1 MSEHK
6 WKTIRIGQHPAD
18 VLEPAEPLT
27 DRAVLFLHGH
37 GERTLADNPVFTKL
51 LGDKGLRVVCPHGG
65 QGWWLDRICRPFD
78 ESQTPAAYVRDEV
91 LPWIRGN
98 WNAEPPR
105 VALLGVSMGAQG
117 VLHMAYPDGRSFP
130 VVVAISPIVDFYH
143 CLGNGFPLDD
153 MYANAEEARQS
164 NVTLHLNPLNWPRY
178 QNLFCDPQDVWMEG
192 CERLGM
198 KLSAS
203 GIIHERDF
211 ETSGGGHTWEY
222 FDRVAPK
229 AIDYLARKLQRVL
242 DELA

>member
-1 MSEHK
+1 MSDHS
-6 WKTIRIGQHPAD
+6 WKTITIAGHAAD

-37 GERTLADNPVFTKL
+37 GERTLADNEVFTRL
-51 LGDKGLRVVCPHGG
+51 LGERGLRVICPHGG
-65 QGWWLDRICRPFD
+65 KGWWLDRLCTAFD
-78 ESQTPAAYVRDEV
+78 ETTTPAAWIADDV
-91 LPWIRGN
+91 LPWIAAN

-105 VALLGVSMGAQG
+105 VGLLGVSMGGQG
-117 VLHMAYPDGRSFP
+117 VLQMAYPDGRRFP

-143 CLGNGFPLDD
+143 CLGNGFPLDEMFAD
-153 MYANAEEARQS
+153 REEARQW
-164 NVTLHLNPLNWPRY
+164 NVTLNLHPLNWPRY
-178 QNLFCDPQDVWMEG
+178 QFIFCDPQDIWFEG

-211 ETSGGGHTWEY
+211 DTSGGGHTWEY
-222 FDRVAPK
+222 FERVAP
-229 AIDYLARKLQRVL
+229 AAVDYLSRKLQRVI

>member
-1 MSEHK
+1 MSDHT
-6 WKTIRIGQHPAD
+6 WKSIRIGNHTAD
-18 VLEPAEPLT
+18 VLEPANPLT

-51 LGDKGLRVVCPHGG
+51 LGDKGLRVICPHGG
-65 QGWWLDRICRPFD
+65 QGWWLDRICKPFD
-78 ESQTPAAYVRDEV
+78 ENQTPAAYVRDEI
-91 LPWIRGN
+91 LPWIEGN
-98 WNAEPPR
+98 WNAAPPR
-105 VALLGVSMGAQG
+105 VGLLGVSMGAQG

-130 VVVAISPIVDFYH
+130 VVVGISPIVDFYH
-143 CLGNGFPLDD
+143 CIGNGFPLDD
-153 MYANAEEARQS
+153 MFEDVEEARQA

-222 FDRVAPK
+222 FERVAPK